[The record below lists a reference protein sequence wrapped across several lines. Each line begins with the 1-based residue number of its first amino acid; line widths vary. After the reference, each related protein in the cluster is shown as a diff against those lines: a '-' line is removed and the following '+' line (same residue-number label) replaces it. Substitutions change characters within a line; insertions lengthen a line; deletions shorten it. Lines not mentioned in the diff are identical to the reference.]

1 MRSILGV
8 FLLVISL
15 SINAW
20 TDPNELKIGSTYQVS
35 KDTPLMS
42 ATTSSVSSFKGLD
55 DALSKSHKILKGS
68 QFSVLEIQN
77 NKSGYPDWYKVDA
90 SGVIEGWVKVIA
102 LYGQDLDVPY
112 IASSAN
118 ALVVEKWDLSEKRE
132 ATILLTYDDLSD
144 RIKCTERGDGS
155 QYCRAEYELSPG
167 QAWLVDTGKYYPFDP
182 TDPVAILTKG
192 DSIIKLHTNKEKKSF
207 TPRADREKI
216 GIKVGSIFEAR
227 LTEMEALSFPNALQ
241 FAEQMY
247 DDMAAYWSKEFVGTD
262 SSVVESGKII
272 QFDKDINKLSRIT
285 KGVGVYIEELKGLSA
300 TYLEHTMVDQGL
312 K

>member
-1 MRSILGV
+1 MRNIVGMFVL
-8 FLLVISL
+8 IATL
-15 SINAW
+15 SVNAW
-20 TDPNELKIGSTYQVS
+20 VDPNELKVGSIYQVS
-35 KDTPLMS
+35 EDTPLMS
-42 ATTSSVSSFKGLD
+42 TTTSSVSSFAKLG
-55 DALSKSHKILKGS
+55 DALSKSHKILKKS
-68 QFSVLEIQN
+68 QFTVLEVKN
-77 NKSGYPDWYKVDA
+77 NKNGYPDWYKVDA
-90 SGVIEGWVKVIA
+90 SGVMQGWIKVIA
-102 LYGQDLDVPY
+102 LYGQDLDIPY
-112 IASSAN
+112 IPSSAD
-118 ALVVEKWDLSEKRE
+118 ALVVEKWDLTEKRE
-132 ATILLTYDDLSD
+132 ATILLTFDDLAD
-144 RIKCTERGDGS
+144 RVKCTERGDGS
-155 QYCRAEYELSPG
+155 QYCRAEYKLSPG

-207 TPRADREKI
+207 TPKADREKI

-300 TYLEHTMVDQGL
+300 TYLERTMVDQGL